1 MQTEKFIPLI
11 KAVIIFTR
19 DYNTKGQADIP
30 EVLLTAVVAS
40 LSAVPEDLL
49 TSELEALSEADRS
62 VTQLLRRLLRCGTG
76 TSAAML
82 PCLSSS
88 LLEVLNTTLGPRKGN
103 SL

>member
-30 EVLLTAVVAS
+30 KVLLTAAVAS

-49 TSELEALSEADRS
+49 TSELEALSEAEP
-62 VTQLLRRLLRCGTG
+62 QCH
-76 TSAAML
+76 SAALAPVALRYRHQRSDAAM
-82 PCLSSS
+82 P
-88 LLEVLNTTLGPRKGN
+88 
-103 SL
+103 